1 VHFAGGAHNRIAYR
15 FRMRQ
20 ETVTIEGPRD
30 FELDRD
36 RSHPLTYTITWPE
49 AHPAAGL
56 ALVIG
61 GCGGEGETSEG
72 KSRNTREYIAAN
84 CGLAAVTVDYHCIQT
99 RPSNGGSLNV
109 DAREHYALIGIAS
122 ATGLSV
128 ADVRDIGL
136 LAQALGQSGQ
146 QVTAYAKIKP
156 GRGEYQNFGV
166 LQAMDH
172 LAVVGHL
179 LERGAPFDQ
188 TQIFALGG
196 SHGAYIAHLVA
207 KIAPGVLA
215 GIIDNSGYIQPPI
228 SYLGIGT
235 RAEYLH
241 NYNGV
246 VLMCH
251 VEGAWSYN
259 HRQDHNFYDRNRD
272 LIRDVAF
279 PRHVQMMASAA
290 IGGAMAVSMVN
301 CAADELVLPEEKRKQ
316 AALFNSVG
324 VRTKLQIVN
333 PEDIDGVLFKQYVH
347 SLNLSFKRL
356 FARDVD
362 WLHEV
367 GARGSGRWG
376 GSVEYP
382 CVDVGYRFSQMREPP
397 FVAGEVYDLFSP
409 VAAECPAMVPPSD
422 RGGPL

>member
-1 VHFAGGAHNRIAYR
+1 
-15 FRMRQ
+15 MRQ

-30 FELDRD
+30 FELDRE
-36 RSHPLTYTITWPE
+36 RSHPLVYTITWPD
-49 AHPAAGL
+49 ALPASGL
-56 ALVIG
+56 VLVIG
-61 GCGGEGETSEG
+61 GCGGEGETSKG

-84 CGLAAVTVDYHCIQT
+84 CGLAAVSVDYHCIQT
-99 RPSNGGSLNV
+99 RSWNGGAINI
-109 DAREHYALIGIAS
+109 DAREHYALIGM
-122 ATGLSV
+122 ATAARLPV
-128 ADVRDIGL
+128 ADVMDIDL
-136 LAQALGQSGQ
+136 LAHALGQSGQ

-179 LERGAPFDQ
+179 IAQGAPFDP

-215 GIIDNSGYIQPPI
+215 GIVDNSGYTQPPI

-241 NYNGV
+241 NHNGV
-246 VLMCH
+246 VLICH

-259 HRQDHNFYDRNRD
+259 HRRDHNFYDRNRD
-272 LIRDVAF
+272 LIRDVAY
-279 PRHVQMMASAA
+279 PPHLQIMVRAA
-290 IGGAMAVSMVN
+290 AGSAMAVAMVN
-301 CAADELVLPEEKRKQ
+301 CAVDELVPPDEKQRQ
-316 AALFNSVG
+316 ADLLNAVG
-324 VRTKLQIVN
+324 VSAKLQIIH
-333 PEDIDGVLFKQYVH
+333 PEDIDGVLFKKFVH
-347 SLNLSFKRL
+347 SLDLSFKRL
-356 FARDVD
+356 FVRDIA
-362 WLHEV
+362 WLRKA

-382 CVDVGYRFSQMREPP
+382 CVDTGYRFGLSGAAPY
-397 FVAGEVYDLFSP
+397 VAGEVFDLFSRDAME
-409 VAAECPAMVPPSD
+409 AAAPAQTSVSRPA
-422 RGGPL
+422 